1 MALDPVKNF
10 INVDVST
17 GYNDSATSID
27 LSSGDGADLPDP
39 STDGAFNMVWYDA
52 DGYNNP
58 GNDPNVE
65 IVRVTARSGDTL
77 TITRGQEDTTASTK
91 NTSGGVYKMLLTP
104 TAKTIEDIQ
113 SEIDLNTAK
122 VTNATHTGEV
132 TGATTLTI
140 ANNAVVAD
148 KIANDAVTNAKIA
161 GTGTRD
167 ATTFYRGD
175 GTFATPE
182 GGGITWSEVTGTT
195 QAASVNAG
203 YIANNAG
210 LVTITLPTTAAVGDV
225 VRVTG
230 KGAGGWLIA
239 QNASQIIHFLGTDTT
254 TGTGG
259 SLASTGTYDGV
270 EIVCVVA
277 NTEWV
282 VISSMGNITIL

>member
-1 MALDPVKNF
+1 MVLDPVKNF

-52 DGYNNP
+52 DEYNNP

-104 TAKTIEDIQ
+104 TAKTINDVRDKVDAMDTA
-113 SEIDLNTAK
+113 IDLNTAK

-175 GTFATPE
+175 GTFATPAGGG
-182 GGGITWSEVTGTT
+182 GGGITWNEVTGTT
-195 QAASVNAG
+195 QSAVVNAVVLSSSRTFVFT
-203 YIANNAG
+203 ARPERSWSPV
-210 LVTITLPTTAAVGDV
+210 LVPLVLASRVLDVESKLTLAV
-225 VRVTG
+225 
-230 KGAGGWLIA
+230 
-239 QNASQIIHFLGTDTT
+239 
-254 TGTGG
+254 
-259 SLASTGTYDGV
+259 LASTALVKSVLGTLDSPTCDLNTV
-270 EIVCVVA
+270 RIV
-277 NTEWV
+277 
-282 VISSMGNITIL
+282 SS